1 MDLQFWWMLFKTILS
16 LLFIVFLIYI
26 FTKFGGGKLKKIQ
39 GGRYI
44 KILERTQISKENS
57 LLVVKI
63 GEKGYVISSSS
74 GRVDVI
80 CELTGEELS
89 KIEDTKNTCEYKNS
103 RDLYTKSGLQN
114 LTDKISRSISAKK
127 FKGKK
132 EDKDGR

>member
-1 MDLQFWWMLFKTILS
+1 MLFKTILS

-89 KIEDTKNTCEYKNS
+89 KIEDTKNTCEYKNF